1 MTKRE
6 QIVYKTMSE
15 NIVRA
20 GEFGLCPGP
29 FVFMRAE
36 YRRVVRREQTHLLL
50 EAILLASLIFALIA
64 PWKTSAEDKTSVEVT
79 NTVLRLEWGA
89 AAIADSDADDIAEE
103 SPDESER
110 IREAIKA
117 KSNVLED
124 CIITGYCAD
133 CVEKYAHMNQDEFG
147 RVLTA
152 SGQWVYPGSCVAT
165 DPDVIPTGST
175 VIIGDKTYIA
185 LDVGVR
191 GNHVDILMTHE
202 EAQTAGVRHET
213 VWWCEEQR

>member
-15 NIVRA
+15 NIARA

-29 FVFMRAE
+29 FVAMRAE
-36 YRRVVRREQTHLLL
+36 YRRVVRREQTHFLL
-50 EAILLASLIFALIA
+50 EFMLLALLIFALIA
-64 PWKTSAEDKTSVEVT
+64 PWRASAEDKAPVEAA

-89 AAIADSDADDIAEE
+89 ADSADSDAGDIAEE

-110 IREAIKA
+110 ILEAIKA

-185 LDVGVR
+185 LDVGVI
-191 GNHVDILMTHE
+191 GKHVDILMTHE
-202 EAQTAGVRHET
+202 EAAVAGVRRET
-213 VWWCEEQR
+213 VWWCEE

>member
-1 MTKRE
+1 MTRRE
-6 QIVYKTMSE
+6 QIVYKAMSE

-29 FVFMRAE
+29 FVAMRAE
-36 YRRVVRREQTHLLL
+36 YRRVVRREQTHFLL
-50 EAILLASLIFALIA
+50 EFMLLALLIFALIA
-64 PWKTSAEDKTSVEVT
+64 PWRASAETPH
-79 NTVLRLEWGA
+79 TVLRVEWG
-89 AAIADSDADDIAEE
+89 EE
-103 SPDESER
+103 SDSHDSIVEEAPDESER
-110 IREAIKA
+110 ILEAIKA

-152 SGQWVYPGSCVAT
+152 SGQWVYPGMCVAT
-165 DPDVIPTGST
+165 DPSVIPTGST

-185 LDVGVR
+185 LDTGVR

-202 EAQTAGVRHET
+202 EAIVAGARRET
-213 VWWCEEQR
+213 VWWCEE

>member
-1 MTKRE
+1 MTRRE
-6 QIVYKTMSE
+6 QIVYKAMSE
-15 NIVRA
+15 NIARA
-20 GEFGLCPGP
+20 GNFGLCPGP
-29 FVFMRAE
+29 FVVMRSE
-36 YRRVVRREQTHLLL
+36 YRRVVRWEHKHLLL
-50 EAILLASLIFALIA
+50 EAILLVSLIFVLIA
-64 PWKTSAEDKTSVEVT
+64 PWRTSAKDKAPVEAT

-89 AAIADSDADDIAEE
+89 TDSSDSDADDIAEE

-152 SGQWVYPGSCVAT
+152 SGQWVYPGTCVAT
-165 DPDVIPTGST
+165 DPRVIPTGST

-185 LDVGVR
+185 LDVGVT
-191 GNHVDILMTHE
+191 GKHVDILMNHE
-202 EAQTAGVRHET
+202 EAQAAGVRHET
-213 VWWCEEQR
+213 VWWCEEQK

>member
-15 NIVRA
+15 NIARA

-29 FVFMRAE
+29 FVAMRAE
-36 YRRVVRREQTHLLL
+36 YRRVVRREQTHFLL
-50 EAILLASLIFALIA
+50 EFMLLALLIFALIA
-64 PWKTSAEDKTSVEVT
+64 PWRASADTPH
-79 NTVLRLEWGA
+79 TVLRVEWGEDV
-89 AAIADSDADDIAEE
+89 DSHDTIVEE
-103 SPDESER
+103 DPDESER
-110 IREAIKA
+110 ILEAVKS

-124 CIITGYCAD
+124 CIVTGYCAD

-152 SGQWVYPGSCVAT
+152 SGQWVYPSSCVAT

-185 LDVGVR
+185 LDVGVI
-191 GNHVDILMTHE
+191 GKHVDILMTHE
-202 EAQTAGVRHET
+202 EAAVAGARRET
-213 VWWCEEQR
+213 VWWCEE

>member
-1 MTKRE
+1 MTRRE
-6 QIVYKTMSE
+6 QIVYKAMSE
-15 NIVRA
+15 NIARA

-29 FVFMRAE
+29 FVAMRAE
-36 YRRVVRREQTHLLL
+36 YRRVVRREQTHFLL
-50 EAILLASLIFALIA
+50 EFMLLALLIFALIA
-64 PWKTSAEDKTSVEVT
+64 PWRASVDT
-79 NTVLRLEWGA
+79 PHTVLRVEWGEDV
-89 AAIADSDADDIAEE
+89 DSHDTIVEE
-103 SPDESER
+103 DPTESER
-110 IREAIKA
+110 ILEAIKA

-165 DPDVIPTGST
+165 DPSVIPTGST

-185 LDVGVR
+185 LDVGVI
-191 GNHVDILMTHE
+191 GKHVDILMTHE
-202 EAQTAGVRHET
+202 EAAVAGARRET
-213 VWWCEEQR
+213 VWWCEE

>member
-1 MTKRE
+1 MTRRK
-6 QIVYKTMSE
+6 QIVYNTLSE

-20 GEFGLCPGP
+20 GEFGLCPAP
-29 FVFMRAE
+29 FVAMRAE
-36 YRRVVRREQTHLLL
+36 YRRVVRREQTHFLV
-50 EAILLASLIFALIA
+50 EFMLLALLIFALIA
-64 PWKTSAEDKTSVEVT
+64 PWRASAEVPRAA
-79 NTVLRLEWGA
+79 LRVEWG
-89 AAIADSDADDIAEE
+89 DDVGGHDTTIGET
-103 SPDESER
+103 PDESER

-133 CVEKYAHMNQDEFG
+133 CVEKYAHMNQDELG

-202 EAQTAGVRHET
+202 ETQTAGVRHET
-213 VWWCEEQR
+213 VWWCDEQR

>member
-1 MTKRE
+1 M
-6 QIVYKTMSE
+6 
-15 NIVRA
+15 
-20 GEFGLCPGP
+20 
-29 FVFMRAE
+29 
-36 YRRVVRREQTHLLL
+36 
-50 EAILLASLIFALIA
+50 
-64 PWKTSAEDKTSVEVT
+64 
-79 NTVLRLEWGA
+79 
-89 AAIADSDADDIAEE
+89 
-103 SPDESER
+103 
-110 IREAIKA
+110 
-117 KSNVLED
+117 LED

-175 VIIGDKTYIA
+175 VIIGDRTYIA

-213 VWWCEEQR
+213 VWWCDEQR

>member
-6 QIVYKTMSE
+6 QIVYKAMSE
-15 NIVRA
+15 NIARA

-29 FVFMRAE
+29 LVAMRAE
-36 YRRVVRREQTHLLL
+36 YRRVVRREQTHFLL
-50 EAILLASLIFALIA
+50 EFMLLALLVFALIA
-64 PWKTSAEDKTSVEVT
+64 LWRVGAEAQETELQAGNGEVATITQRLKEETVEDP
-79 NTVLRLEWGA
+79 N
-89 AAIADSDADDIAEE
+89 E
-103 SPDESER
+103 SWL
-110 IREAIKA
+110 ILEAIKA

-124 CIITGYCAD
+124 CIVTGYCAD
-133 CVEKYAHMNQDEFG
+133 CVEKYAHMNQDKYG

-185 LDVGVR
+185 LDVGVK
-191 GNHVDILMTHE
+191 GEHIDILMTHE
-202 EAQTAGVRHET
+202 EAAVAGARRET
-213 VWWCEEQR
+213 VWWCEE

>member
-1 MTKRE
+1 MSKRE
-6 QIVYKTMSE
+6 KIIYNAMSD
-15 NIVRA
+15 NITRA
-20 GEFGLCPGP
+20 AALGLCPGP
-29 FVFMRAE
+29 FVAMRAE
-36 YRRVVRREQTHLLL
+36 YRRVVRREHTHFLL
-50 EAILLASLIFALIA
+50 EFMLLSLLIFALIA
-64 PWKTSAEDKTSVEVT
+64 PWRAGADTPH
-79 NTVLRLEWGA
+79 TVLRVEWGEYT
-89 AAIADSDADDIAEE
+89 DSRDMIVEE
-103 SPDESER
+103 DPDELER
-110 IREAIKA
+110 ILEAVKA
-117 KSNVLED
+117 KSNVLEN

-213 VWWCEEQR
+213 VWWCDEQR

>member
-1 MTKRE
+1 MTRRE

-15 NIVRA
+15 NIARA

-29 FVFMRAE
+29 FVAMRAE
-36 YRRVVRREQTHLLL
+36 YRRVVRREHKHLLL
-50 EAILLASLIFALIA
+50 EAILLLSLIFALIA
-64 PWKTSAEDKTSVEVT
+64 PWRANAEEKTPAEAT

-89 AAIADSDADDIAEE
+89 SDIADSDAGDIAAE

-152 SGQWVYPGSCVAT
+152 SGQWVYPGASVAV
-165 DPDVIPTGST
+165 DPSVIPLGST
-175 VIIGDKTYIA
+175 VIIGDKTYVA
-185 LDVGVR
+185 LDAGVR

-213 VWWCEEQR
+213 VWWCEE

>member
-1 MTKRE
+1 MTRRE
-6 QIVYKTMSE
+6 QIVYKAMSE
-15 NIVRA
+15 NIARA

-29 FVFMRAE
+29 FVAMRAE
-36 YRRVVRREQTHLLL
+36 YRRVVRREQTHFLL
-50 EAILLASLIFALIA
+50 EFMLLALLIFALIA
-64 PWKTSAEDKTSVEVT
+64 PWRASVDT
-79 NTVLRLEWGA
+79 PHTVLRVEWGEDVDA
-89 AAIADSDADDIAEE
+89 SVDSVTTHSVDTEE
-103 SPDESER
+103 APDEPGR
-110 IREAIKA
+110 ILEAIKA

-185 LDVGVR
+185 LDVGVI
-191 GNHVDILMTHE
+191 GKHVDILMTHE
-202 EAQTAGVRHET
+202 EAAVSGVRRET
-213 VWWCEEQR
+213 VWWCEE

>member
-1 MTKRE
+1 MTRRE

-15 NIVRA
+15 NIARA

-29 FVFMRAE
+29 FVAMRAE

-50 EAILLASLIFALIA
+50 EFMLLTLLIFALIA
-64 PWKTSAEDKTSVEVT
+64 PWRASADTPH
-79 NTVLRLEWGA
+79 TVLRVEWGEDV
-89 AAIADSDADDIAEE
+89 DSHDTIVEE
-103 SPDESER
+103 DPDESER
-110 IREAIKA
+110 ILEAVKA

-165 DPDVIPTGST
+165 DPDAIPTGST

-185 LDVGVR
+185 LDVGVI
-191 GNHVDILMTHE
+191 GKHVDILMTHE
-202 EAQTAGVRHET
+202 EAAVAGARRET
-213 VWWCEEQR
+213 VWWCEE

>member
-1 MTKRE
+1 MTRRE

-15 NIVRA
+15 NIARA

-29 FVFMRAE
+29 FVAMRAE
-36 YRRVVRREQTHLLL
+36 YRRVVRREHKHLLL
-50 EAILLASLIFALIA
+50 EAVLLVSLIFALIA
-64 PWKTSAEDKTSVEVT
+64 PWKASAEGKAPVETT

-89 AAIADSDADDIAEE
+89 ADIADSDADDIAEE
-103 SPDESER
+103 SPDEVER

-133 CVEKYAHMNQDEFG
+133 CVEKYAHMNQDELG

-185 LDVGVR
+185 LDVGVI
-191 GNHVDILMTHE
+191 GKHVDILMTHE
-202 EAQTAGVRHET
+202 EAAVAGARRET
-213 VWWCEEQR
+213 VWWCEE

>member
-15 NIVRA
+15 NIARA
-20 GEFGLCPGP
+20 GQFGLCPGP
-29 FVFMRAE
+29 FVAMRAE
-36 YRRVVRREQTHLLL
+36 YRRVVRREHKHLLL
-50 EAILLASLIFALIA
+50 EAILLVSLIFTLIA
-64 PWKTSAEDKTSVEVT
+64 PWRASAEDKAPVEAT
-79 NTVLRLEWGA
+79 NTVLRLEWGTA
-89 AAIADSDADDIAEE
+89 DSADSDADDIAAE
-103 SPDESER
+103 SPDESDR

-185 LDVGVR
+185 LDVGVT

-202 EAQTAGVRHET
+202 EAQTAGVRHEA

>member
-1 MTKRE
+1 MTRRE
-6 QIVYKTMSE
+6 QIVYKAMSE

-29 FVFMRAE
+29 FVAMRAE
-36 YRRVVRREQTHLLL
+36 YRRVVRREQTHFLL
-50 EAILLASLIFALIA
+50 EFMLLALLIFALIA
-64 PWKTSAEDKTSVEVT
+64 PWRTSAETPH
-79 NTVLRLEWGA
+79 TVLRVEWGEDV
-89 AAIADSDADDIAEE
+89 DSHDTIAEE
-103 SPDESER
+103 DPDESER
-110 IREAIKA
+110 ILEAIKA

-152 SGQWVYPGSCVAT
+152 SGQWVYPDSCVAT

-185 LDVGVR
+185 LDVGVI
-191 GNHVDILMTHE
+191 GKHVDILMTHE
-202 EAQTAGVRHET
+202 EAAVAGARRET
-213 VWWCEEQR
+213 VWWCEE